1 MSQNTAFLSQM
12 HSDRDAAMA
21 RLFTYSFLKEF
32 CYFRYFSW
40 VWDRG
45 NLGLG
50 HHLSFNIKTRMLVPK
65 KRILVPKMRIWI
77 PRKGILDPKMRTI
90 VQKVRILVPIIRI
103 QVPKMR
109 ILVPK

>member
-65 KRILVPKMRIWI
+65 MRILIPK
-77 PRKGILDPKMRTI
+77 KGILDPKMRTV
-90 VQKVRILVPIIRI
+90 VQKVRILVPKIRI
-103 QVPKMR
+103 LVPKMR

>member
-65 KRILVPKMRIWI
+65 MRILIPK
-77 PRKGILDPKMRTI
+77 KGILDPKMRTV
-90 VQKVRILVPIIRI
+90 VQKVRILVPKIRI
-103 QVPKMR
+103 LVPKMR
-109 ILVPK
+109 ILVPT